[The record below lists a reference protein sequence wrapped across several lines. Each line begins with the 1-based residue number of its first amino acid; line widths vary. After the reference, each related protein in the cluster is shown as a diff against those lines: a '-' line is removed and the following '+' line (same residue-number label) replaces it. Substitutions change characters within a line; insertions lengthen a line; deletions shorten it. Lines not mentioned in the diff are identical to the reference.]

1 MAKKQEKIL
10 YVCTC
15 SEENPEKAHMPF
27 VLGGAALAMDVQATI
42 VLNGNGVTIAQKGF
56 AETMPPG
63 GGFPPMKKL
72 LDDFMEL
79 GGKLWVCGPCIK
91 VREIAE
97 ADLIEGAT
105 ITAAGAVNVEAI
117 EADAVFVF

>member
-1 MAKKQEKIL
+1 MSEKQEKIL
-10 YVCTC
+10 YICT
-15 SEENPEKAHMPF
+15 SGKDNSEKAAMPF

-42 VLNGNGVTIAQKGF
+42 VLNGEGVTIAQKGF
-56 AETMPPG
+56 AETMPQG
-63 GGFPPMKKL
+63 GGFPPMQKL
-72 LDDFMEL
+72 LADFMEL

-91 VREIAE
+91 VREIDE
-97 ADLIEGAT
+97 ADLVEGAS